1 MHLSSVDMAKR
12 YVERTRTGARS
23 FKYFHGGR
31 QVSGKDELSY
41 FKSLGIPPAWKDVR
55 IAVSH
60 NAKIV
65 ATGVDKAGR
74 LQYVYNAKF
83 RARQEKEKFERI
95 LRFAR
100 VLPKM
105 RRVTDEHLK
114 QPGLPRE
121 KILAC
126 IVQLMDKAYF
136 RVGNDEYAVSNQHY
150 GLTTLRSKHTSVRGD
165 TIVFDFVGKSGQA
178 NLKKITDKRL
188 AKIVKQLDDL
198 PGYEIFK
205 FVDQNGDLK
214 DIDSGDVNEYI
225 KSIMGE
231 EFSAKDFR
239 TWGGTLLASI
249 ELSQTERSHSINE
262 RKKAVTE
269 CVKKVA
275 QKLGNTPAIARAS
288 YIDPRV
294 IHAYVVTNDLYKV
307 REAVKTL
314 ARAPYL
320 TSDEHCVLN
329 LLEKSA

>member
-1 MHLSSVDMAKR
+1 MHMSKR
-12 YVERTRTGARS
+12 YIERQRTGTKS
-23 FKYFHGGR
+23 FQYFHGGR
-31 QVSGKDELSY
+31 QITGKDELAY
-41 FKSLGIPPAWKDVR
+41 FKSLAIPPAWQDVK
-55 IAVSH
+55 IAASH

-65 ATGVDKAGR
+65 ATGIDKVGR

-100 VLPKM
+100 ALPKM

-136 RVGNDEYAVSNQHY
+136 RVGNEEYALANQHY
-150 GLTTLRSKHTSVRGD
+150 GLTTLRSKHTQIKGD
-165 TIVFDFVGKSGQA
+165 TIVFDFVGKSGQE
-178 NLKKITDKRL
+178 NLKKVTDKRL
-188 AKIVKQLDDL
+188 AKIVKKLDDL
-198 PGYEIFK
+198 PGYEIFQY
-205 FVDQNGDLK
+205 VAENGDLK
-214 DIDSGDVNEYI
+214 DIDSSDVNEYI
-225 KSIMGE
+225 KEIMGE

-249 ELSQTERSHSINE
+249 ELTQTERSHSINE
-262 RKKAVTE
+262 RKRAVTE

-275 QKLGNTPAIARAS
+275 QTLGNTPAIARAS

-307 REAVKTL
+307 RQAVKTL
-314 ARAPYL
+314 SRTPYL